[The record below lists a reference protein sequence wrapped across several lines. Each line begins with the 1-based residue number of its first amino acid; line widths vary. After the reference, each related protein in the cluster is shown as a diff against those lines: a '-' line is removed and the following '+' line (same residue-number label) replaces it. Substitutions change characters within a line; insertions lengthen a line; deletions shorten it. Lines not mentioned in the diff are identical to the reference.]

1 MCADLYLKITYI
13 KHKVRTVS
21 KPQKTSLTA
30 EELVAMAARTL
41 VNQKG
46 LEPVILDVRGLSSLG
61 DYFIICSGT
70 SKRHV
75 QALAQHL
82 QEALGQAGVKPLG
95 VEGLEDGQWVL
106 LDYVDLVIHLFITPL
121 REFYDLEGLWV
132 EANRLPLPEFTNNRH
147 QEQPRP

>member
-1 MCADLYLKITYI
+1 
-13 KHKVRTVS
+13 VRTVS
-21 KPQKTSLTA
+21 QAQKSSLTA

-82 QEALGQAGVKPLG
+82 QAALGQAGVKPLG
-95 VEGLEDGQWVL
+95 VEGQEDGQWVL
-106 LDYVDLVIHLFITPL
+106 LDYVDVVIHLFITPL

-132 EANRLPLPEFTNNRH
+132 EAKRLPITAFANNQL